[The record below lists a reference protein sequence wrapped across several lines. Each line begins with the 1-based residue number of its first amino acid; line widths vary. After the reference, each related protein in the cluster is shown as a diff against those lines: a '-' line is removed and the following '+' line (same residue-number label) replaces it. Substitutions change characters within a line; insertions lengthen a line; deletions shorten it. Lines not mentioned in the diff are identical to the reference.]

1 MTLIRDLRRPIL
13 SQAYEIGSLTCAALH
28 ITLDPARAVVLVTK
42 PLKPKR
48 ILLFLLLAKRCVE
61 ETAPAKVF
69 L

>member
-1 MTLIRDLRRPIL
+1 MTLIRDIRRPIL
-13 SQAYEIGSLTCAALH
+13 SQAYELGSLTCAALH